1 MITRRAFTH
10 TLQGAALAAPSLL
23 AAPARQPNIIMI
35 YADDLGYGDL
45 GCYGHP
51 TIRTPN
57 LDRMASEGLRFTQF
71 CSAAPVCTPSRAALM
86 TGRLP
91 VRSGLSRV
99 LFPYSDG
106 GMPESEVTVAES
118 LRGAGYRTA
127 CVGKWHLGWQ
137 TQFLPTRHGFDS
149 YFGLPYSNDMT
160 PTAGPGA
167 PGSAKSPPLPLFRN
181 EEVIEREPDQSRLTE
196 RYTAEALSFIQQ
208 KSRQPFFLYYPQTFP
223 HVPLYAGARF
233 KGKSARGLY
242 GDVVEEI
249 DWSVGEILRTVK
261 AMGQDNNTLIVFSS
275 DNGPWL
281 IRKEFGGSAGLLREG
296 KGTTWDGGMRVPCIA
311 RWPGRIQAGRT
322 TPAVGTTMDM
332 FPTFAGFAG
341 AAMPKDREMDGQDLS
356 TVLTGKSDGWERTLF
371 YWSDLELRA
380 VRKGPWKLHVRTNNQ
395 VDQPTGARDVN
406 PPELYNLDN
415 DPSEKHNLA
424 AGKPEIVTELLGL
437 LAGHKQQTRIG
448 PLQR

>member
-1 MITRRAFTH
+1 MTTRRQFNQ
-10 TLQGAALAAPSLL
+10 TLLGVASAAPSLL
-23 AAPARQPNIIMI
+23 AAPAQRPNIIMI

-57 LDRMASEGLRFTQF
+57 LDCMAQEGLRFTQF
-71 CSAAPVCTPSRAALM
+71 YSAAPVCTPSRAALM

-91 VRSGLSRV
+91 VRSGLTRV

-106 GMPESEVTVAES
+106 GMPDSEITIAET
-118 LRGAGYRTA
+118 LREADYRTA
-127 CVGKWHLGWQ
+127 CIGKWHLGWQ
-137 TQFLPTRHGFDS
+137 PQFLPTRHGFDS

-181 EEVIEREPDQSRLTE
+181 EDVIEREPDQSRLTE
-196 RYTAEALSFIQQ
+196 RYTAEALAFIRQQ
-208 KSRQPFFLYYPQTFP
+208 SRKPFFLYYPQTFP

-249 DWSVGEILRTVK
+249 DWSVGEILRAVK
-261 AMGQDNNTLIVFSS
+261 TIGQDSNTLIVFSS

-296 KGTTWDGGMRVPCIA
+296 KGTTWDGGMREPCIA
-311 RWPGRIQAGRT
+311 RFPGRIPAGKT
-322 TPAVGTTMDM
+322 TAAIGTTMDL
-332 FPTFAGFAG
+332 FPTFAHYAG
-341 AAMPKDREMDGQDLS
+341 AAVPSDREMDGEDLS
-356 TVLTGKSDGWERTLF
+356 AVFEGRSPGKERTLY
-371 YWSDLELRA
+371 YWSDTELRA
-380 VRKGPWKLHVRTNNQ
+380 VRRGPWKLHIRTNNQ
-395 VDQPTGARDVN
+395 VDQPPGARDAV
-406 PPELYNLDN
+406 PPELYNLDA
-415 DPSEKHNLA
+415 DPSEKYNVSSER
-424 AGKPEIVTELLGL
+424 PEIAKELLGL
-437 LAGHKQQTRIG
+437 FTAHRSQTRFG
-448 PLQR
+448 TLQR

>member
-1 MITRRAFTH
+1 MNTRRQFNR
-10 TLQGAALAAPSLL
+10 TLLGAASAVPSLL
-23 AAPARQPNIIMI
+23 SAPARQPNIIMI

-51 TIRTPN
+51 TIKTPN

-71 CSAAPVCTPSRAALM
+71 YSAAPVCTPSRAALM

-106 GMPESEVTVAES
+106 GIPDSEITIAES
-118 LRGAGYRTA
+118 LRAAGYRTA

-137 TQFLPTRHGFDS
+137 TQYLPTRHGFDS

-167 PGSAKSPPLPLFRN
+167 PGSAKSPPLPLIRN

-196 RYTAEALSFIQQ
+196 RYTAEALSFI
-208 KSRQPFFLYYPQTFP
+208 RQRGKNPFFLYFPHTFP

-249 DWSVGEILRTVK
+249 DWSVGEILSAVK
-261 AMGQDNNTLIVFSS
+261 QSGQDSNTLVVFSS

-281 IRKEFGGSAGLLREG
+281 IRREFGGSAGLLREG
-296 KGTTWDGGMRVPCIA
+296 KGTTWDGGMREPCIA
-311 RWPGRIQAGRT
+311 RWPGRIPAGGT
-322 TPAVGTTMDM
+322 TAAVGTTMDL
-332 FPTFAGFAG
+332 FPTFAHYAG
-341 AAMPKDREMDGQDLS
+341 ASVPQDRQMDGENIAP
-356 TVLTGKSDGWERTLF
+356 VLERKSPGWERTLY
-371 YWSDLELRA
+371 YWSDTELRA

-395 VDQPTGARDVN
+395 VDQPTGARNAD
-406 PPELYNLDN
+406 PPELYNVEN
-415 DPSEKHNLA
+415 DPSERRNVSGLH
-424 AGKPEIVTELLGL
+424 PEITNQLLRL
-437 LAGHKQQTRIG
+437 LADHQSRTKIG

>member
-1 MITRRAFTH
+1 MTTRRQFNQ
-10 TLQGAALAAPSLL
+10 TLLGVASAAPSLL
-23 AAPARQPNIIMI
+23 AAPAQRPNIIMI

-57 LDRMASEGLRFTQF
+57 LDCMAQEGLRFTQF
-71 CSAAPVCTPSRAALM
+71 YSAAPVCTPSRAALM

-91 VRSGLSRV
+91 VRSGLTRV

-106 GMPESEVTVAES
+106 GMPDSEITIAET
-118 LRGAGYRTA
+118 LREADYRTA
-127 CVGKWHLGWQ
+127 CIGKWHLGWQ
-137 TQFLPTRHGFDS
+137 PQFLPTRHGFDS

-181 EEVIEREPDQSRLTE
+181 EDVIEREPDQSRLTE
-196 RYTAEALSFIQQ
+196 RYTAEALAFIRQQ
-208 KSRQPFFLYYPQTFP
+208 SRKPFFLYYPQTFP

-249 DWSVGEILRTVK
+249 DWSVGEILRAVK
-261 AMGQDNNTLIVFSS
+261 TIGQNSNTLIVFSS

-296 KGTTWDGGMRVPCIA
+296 KGTTWDGGMREPCIA
-311 RWPGRIQAGRT
+311 RFPGRIPAGKT
-322 TPAVGTTMDM
+322 TAAIGTTMDL
-332 FPTFAGFAG
+332 FPTFAHYAG
-341 AAMPKDREMDGQDLS
+341 AAVPSDREMDGEDLS
-356 TVLTGKSDGWERTLF
+356 AVFEGRSPGKERTLY
-371 YWSDLELRA
+371 YWSDTELRA
-380 VRKGPWKLHVRTNNQ
+380 VRRGPWKLHIRTNNQ
-395 VDQPTGARDVN
+395 VDQPPGARDAV
-406 PPELYNLDN
+406 PPELYNLDA
-415 DPSEKHNLA
+415 DPSEKYNVSSER
-424 AGKPEIVTELLGL
+424 PEIAKELLGL
-437 LAGHKQQTRIG
+437 FTAHRSQTRFG
-448 PLQR
+448 TLQR

>member
-10 TLQGAALAAPSLL
+10 TLPGAALAAPSLF

-57 LDRMASEGLRFTQF
+57 LDRMASEGLKFTQF
-71 CSAAPVCTPSRAALM
+71 YSAAPVCTPSRAALM

-208 KSRQPFFLYYPQTFP
+208 KSRKPFFLYYPQTFP

-261 AMGQDNNTLIVFSS
+261 AMGQDNNTLVVFSS

-322 TPAVGTTMDM
+322 TPAVGTTLDM

-395 VDQPTGARDVN
+395 VDQPTGARDAN

-415 DPSEKHNLA
+415 DPSEKYNLA
-424 AGKPEIVTELLGL
+424 AGNPDIVTELLGL
-437 LAGHKQQTRIG
+437 LATHKQQTRIG

>member
-1 MITRRAFTH
+1 MTTRRQFNR
-10 TLQGAALAAPSLL
+10 TLLGAAS
-23 AAPARQPNIIMI
+23 AAPALFAAARKPNIIMI

-51 TIRTPN
+51 TIKTPN
-57 LDRMASEGLRFTQF
+57 LDRMAAEGLKFTQF
-71 CSAAPVCTPSRAALM
+71 YSAAPVCTPSRAALL

-106 GMPESEVTVAES
+106 GIPDSEFTIAES
-118 LRGAGYRTA
+118 LRDAGYRTA

-137 TQFLPTRHGFDS
+137 TQYLPTRHGFDS

-167 PGSAKSPPLPLFRN
+167 PGSAKSPPLPLYRN

-196 RYTAEALSFIQQ
+196 RYTAEALAFIRQ
-208 KSRQPFFLYYPQTFP
+208 KSAKPFFLYYPQTFP

-249 DWSVGEILRTVK
+249 DWSVGEILGAVK
-261 AMGQDNNTLIVFSS
+261 QAGQDSNTLVVFSS

-281 IRKEFGGSAGLLREG
+281 IRHEFGGSAGLLREG
-296 KGTTWDGGMRVPCIA
+296 KGTTWDGGMREPCIA
-311 RWPGRIQAGRT
+311 RWPGRIPAGRT
-322 TPAVGTTMDM
+322 TAAVGTTMDL
-332 FPTFAGFAG
+332 FPTFAHYAG
-341 AAMPKDREMDGQDLS
+341 SAVPKDREMDGENLAQ
-356 TVLTGKSDGWERTLF
+356 VLEGNSAGWERTLY
-371 YWSDLELRA
+371 YWSDTELRA
-380 VRKGPWKLHVRTNNQ
+380 VRKGPWKLHIRTNNQ
-395 VDQPTGARDVN
+395 VDQPTGARDAD
-406 PPELYNLDN
+406 PPELYNLET
-415 DPSEKHNLA
+415 DPAEKRNVSGEHPEITKQLLALLA
-424 AGKPEIVTELLGL
+424 A
-437 LAGHKQQTRIG
+437 HKSQTKFG

>member
-1 MITRRAFTH
+1 MTTRRQFTRS
-10 TLQGAALAAPSLL
+10 LIGAASAAPSLF
-23 AAPARQPNIIMI
+23 AAARKPNIIMI

-51 TIRTPN
+51 TIKTPN
-57 LDRMASEGLRFTQF
+57 LDRMAAEGLRFTQF
-71 CSAAPVCTPSRAALM
+71 YSAAPVCTPSRAALM

-99 LFPYSDG
+99 LFAHSEG
-106 GMPESEVTVAES
+106 GIQDSEITIAET
-118 LRGAGYRTA
+118 LHDAGYRTA
-127 CVGKWHLGWQ
+127 CIGKWHLGWQ
-137 TQFLPTRHGFDS
+137 ARYLPTRHGFDS

-181 EEVIEREPDQSRLTE
+181 EAVIEREPDQTRLTE
-196 RYTAEALSFIQQ
+196 RYTAEALAFIRQ
-208 KSRQPFFLYYPQTFP
+208 KRARPFFLYYPQTFP

-249 DWSVGEILRTVK
+249 DWSVGEILNAVK
-261 AMGQDNNTLIVFSS
+261 QAGQDSNTLIIFSS

-296 KGTTWDGGMRVPCIA
+296 KGTTWDGGMREPCIA
-311 RWPGRIQAGRT
+311 RWPGRIPGGRT
-322 TPAVGTTMDM
+322 TAAVGTTMDL
-332 FPTFAGFAG
+332 FPTFAHYAG
-341 AAMPKDREMDGQDLS
+341 ATAPKDREMDGKNLAP
-356 TVLTGKSDGWERTLF
+356 VLEGKSAAWERTLYF
-371 YWSDLELRA
+371 WSDTELRA
-380 VRKGPWKLHVRTNNQ
+380 VRRGPWKLHIRTNNQ
-395 VDQPTGARDVN
+395 VDQPTGARDAD
-406 PPELYNLDN
+406 PPELYNLET
-415 DPSEKHNLA
+415 DPSEKRNVSGEHP
-424 AGKPEIVTELLGL
+424 GITQELLAL
-437 LAGHKQQTRIG
+437 LATHKSQTKFG